1 MHNDNESVNVL
12 FIQLYFNIIHCIF
25 LLNSINVTK
34 QCSIKKVLGIF
45 HRLVIVL
52 GNSLQ
57 TANVRLCRKMQSQI
71 TQWIPDAK
79 QNILLMFYLS
89 THIHRSESKYWNCLF
104 LCFVGFYLVKY
115 ANKSWMKFKYS
126 ANAQISLL
134 IFKFHLCFSVTHFIY
149 KPKEIQRSTFQYFD
163 PPYLTRVYC
172 L

>member
-89 THIHRSESKYWNCLF
+89 THIHVFTVCNETKKKYLATSK
-104 LCFVGFYLVKY
+104 
-115 ANKSWMKFKYS
+115 
-126 ANAQISLL
+126 SL
-134 IFKFHLCFSVTHFIY
+134 T
-149 KPKEIQRSTFQYFD
+149 QQ
-163 PPYLTRVYC
+163 
-172 L
+172 